1 LTTTGQQNAV
11 ITDCD
16 HATVDPERRVL
27 DEAGIALRLEHCR
40 TSEDVARAAT
50 DADGL
55 LVQYA
60 RVDDDALAALPRLRV
75 VVRYGVGVDTIDVE
89 AAARRGVWVCNV
101 PDYGTQE
108 VSDHA
113 LALLLSLARGVARQD
128 REVRGGRWDVNAVRP
143 LRRISTLTLGVVGLG
158 RIGAAL
164 ARKAQAVGFSVV
176 GHDPRGLP
184 DELRELGVREA
195 GLDELWGSVDAV
207 SLHLPL
213 TPESRHLLGERSLE
227 RLRPGA
233 LVVNTSRGGLVD
245 AAALLRALEDGRV
258 GGAGLDVL
266 EHEPPGEDERA
277 LVVHERVV
285 VTPHSAWYSEESELA
300 MKTDAASEVA
310 RVLGGEA
317 PRSPVN
323 EPEDR
328 ARG

>member
-1 LTTTGQQNAV
+1 VSSSGQPSAV

-16 HATVDPERRVL
+16 HATVDPERAVL
-27 DEAGIALRLEHCR
+27 GEAGIAVRLERCR
-40 TSEDVARAAT
+40 TAEDVARAAA

-60 RVDDDALAALPRLRV
+60 RVDDAALAALPRVRV

-89 AAARRGVWVCNV
+89 AAARRGVWVANV

-113 LALLLSLARGVARQD
+113 LALLLALARGVVRQD
-128 REVRGGRWDVNAVRP
+128 REVRAGRWDVNAVRP
-143 LRRISTLTLGVVGLG
+143 LRRLPELTLGVVGLG

-164 ARKAQAVGFSVV
+164 ARKARAVGFGVV

-184 DELRELGVREA
+184 DELRALGVREVA
-195 GLDELWGSVDAV
+195 LDELWGAVDAL

-213 TPESRHLLGERSLE
+213 TAETHHLLGEEALA

-233 LVVNTSRGGLVD
+233 LVVNTARGGLVD
-245 AAALLRALEDGRV
+245 GAALLRALEDGRV

-266 EHEPPGEDERA
+266 EREPPGEEERA
-277 LVVHERVV
+277 LVTHERVV
-285 VTPHSAWYSEESELA
+285 ATPHAAWYSEESERV
-300 MKTDAASEVA
+300 MKTEAAREVV
-310 RVLGGEA
+310 RVLRGER

-323 EPEDR
+323 EPEHP
-328 ARG
+328 RG